1 MSSIASNDFSINVSS
16 SIRLNLHNIAKSKI
30 ASVIHNLQFLQS
42 FTTMRVSSLHY
53 IVQDNSVACTREEV
67 EEIFSSADKN
77 KSGQL
82 NIRQG

>member
-1 MSSIASNDFSINVSS
+1 MFSIASNDFSINVFG
-16 SIRLNLHNIAKSKI
+16 SIRLNLHNIAKSEI
-30 ASVIHNLQFLQS
+30 ASEIHNLQFLQS
-42 FTTMRVSSLHY
+42 FPTMRVSSLHC